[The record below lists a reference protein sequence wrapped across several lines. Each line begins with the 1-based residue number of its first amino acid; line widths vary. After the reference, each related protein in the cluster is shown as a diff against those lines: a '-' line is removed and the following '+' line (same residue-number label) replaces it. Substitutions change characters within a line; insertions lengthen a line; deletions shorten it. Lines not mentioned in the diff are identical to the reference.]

1 MGYDT
6 GAHSDTSGP
15 SADGIH
21 HECTAKRQPDEDW
34 SCCTG
39 VYSSRNYVECRILY
53 SFKSKKEVITNQGA
67 YQFDMLPWF
76 VCSVFDGIT
85 GQCCEHRK
93 KHQLSLINFKIILL
107 EFN

>member
-34 SCCTG
+34 SCRTG
-39 VYSSRNYVECRILY
+39 VYSSRNCVECRILY
-53 SFKSKKEVITNQGA
+53 SFKSKKEVITKQGA

-76 VCSVFDGIT
+76 VCSEDGKVFNDKFLKTDEIY
-85 GQCCEHRK
+85 R
-93 KHQLSLINFKIILL
+93 
-107 EFN
+107 